1 MRNHASRWTLAVAV
15 MLAGIG
21 YSAAAA
27 PAEAFSFRDARK
39 AVEKQRKEQ
48 KKYYEK
54 QQKYYKKQQKAERKQ
69 YERYLKDQRRAA
81 RYHPVPYA
89 APYYP
94 APQYVAPAPVYPG
107 GYGVEY
113 PAYYAAPSRGFSF
126 GFDMARRGG
135 GFGFDF
141 DYQR

>member
-27 PAEAFSFRDARK
+27 PAEAFSFKDARK

-54 QQKYYKKQQKAERKQ
+54 QQKYYRKQQKAERKR
-69 YERYLKDQRRAA
+69 YERYIKDQRRAS
-81 RYHPVPYA
+81 R
-89 APYYP
+89 YYP
-94 APQYVAPAPVYPG
+94 APYATPYHSTPHYVTPAPVYPDA
-107 GYGVEY
+107 YALEY
-113 PAYYAAPSRGFSF
+113 PAYYPAPSRGFGF
-126 GFDMARRGG
+126 EFDMARRGG
-135 GFGFDF
+135 GFGFGF
-141 DYQR
+141 DWQR